1 MIIGDSID
9 VQVATRDVCVFE
21 QRTLGIIVAA
31 KEAKVEVLL
40 DLETKEAFPDYSWY
54 DLGES
59 DMWDMVRKTY
69 SMGPSPTG
77 FVLHHYKV
85 SRLGSLSSIL
95 SSFGFNIHSIFLLT
109 IYIYVYLFD
118 VFTSIYYIRMESMR
132 EGINGRKWVFPAA
145 LRVLTTNVRYV
156 MGKEPPAIGQLSISL
171 PAEMED
177 AILLQE
183 KIQLLV

>member
-109 IYIYVYLFD
+109 IYIY
-118 VFTSIYYIRMESMR
+118 IYMYIYSMCLLLYIILGWNQCGRESM
-132 EGINGRKWVFPAA
+132 AA
-145 LRVLTTNVRYV
+145 SGSSQLRFGFLRR
-156 MGKEPPAIGQLSISL
+156 MCG
-171 PAEMED
+171 M
-177 AILLQE
+177 
-183 KIQLLV
+183 